1 MRTSLAALYRAS
13 LPMMVLALFSA
24 IPACTT
30 STVAPAEV
38 LLTVQPV
45 VTGLAS
51 PVHLA
56 APAGDARLF
65 IVEQPGRIRVVK
77 NGQLL
82 ATPFLDLTSRVKF
95 GGEQG
100 LLSMAFDPQ
109 YVTNGYF
116 YVYYTSQPNGDIVV
130 ERFRNGPRIGGLPDS
145 DVASSTPTAVITIP
159 HPGASNHNGGLVA
172 FGPDA
177 MLYLG
182 TGDGGGGGDP
192 SGNGQNLN
200 VLLGKLLR
208 LDVRTLPYTIPS
220 GNPYIGQAG
229 RRDEIWASGL
239 RNPWRFTFDRSGSPA
254 TLHIADVGQNRYE
267 EVHVALASA
276 AGLNYGWNRMEGLHC
291 YPSGDTCSKAGL
303 EVAAVEF
310 DHSTGACSITGGHVY
325 RGSAI
330 PEIDGLYFYSDYCAG
345 FLASIPGGTGVG
357 ASPRTWSI
365 PNVGNVTSFG
375 EDGARELYMLSAN
388 GSVYRIMKG

>member
-1 MRTSLAALYRAS
+1 MRTSVAALHRVGLQMTVS
-13 LPMMVLALFSA
+13 ALFSS
-24 IPACTT
+24 ILACTT
-30 STVAPAEV
+30 STVPSADMM
-38 LLTVQPV
+38 LTVQPV
-45 VTGLAS
+45 VAGLTS

-56 APAGDARLF
+56 APAGDERLF

-82 ATPFLDLTSRVKF
+82 ATPFLDITSRVKS

-109 YVTNGYF
+109 YTTNGHF

-130 ERFRNGPRIGGLPDS
+130 ERFRNGPRVSGLPDP
-145 DVASSTPTAVITIP
+145 DVASTTPTAVITIP

-172 FGPDA
+172 FGPDD

-229 RRDEIWASGL
+229 RRGEIWASGL
-239 RNPWRFTFDRSGSPA
+239 RNPWRFAFDRGAPPP
-254 TLHIADVGQNRYE
+254 TLYIADVGQNRYE

-291 YPSGDTCSKAGL
+291 YPSGDTCSKASL
-303 EVAAVEF
+303 EVAAVEY
-310 DHSTGACSITGGHVY
+310 DHSTGACSITGGYVY
-325 RGSAI
+325 RGRAI
-330 PEIDGLYFYSDYCAG
+330 PEIAGLYFYSDYCAG
-345 FLASIPGGTGVG
+345 FLASVPSGVGTGATARV
-357 ASPRTWSI
+357 WSI

-388 GSVYRIMKG
+388 GSVYRIVKG

>member
-1 MRTSLAALYRAS
+1 MRMSFAAPYRVG
-13 LPMMVLALFSA
+13 LLMIVPALLSS
-24 IPACTT
+24 ILACTT
-30 STVAPAEV
+30 STVPPAEV
-38 LLTVQPV
+38 LLTLQPV
-45 VTGLAS
+45 VAGLAS
-51 PVHLA
+51 PVHLS
-56 APAGDARLF
+56 APAGDERLF
-65 IVEQPGRIRVVK
+65 IVEQPGRIRIVK

-82 ATPFLDLTSRVKF
+82 ATPFLDITSRVKF

-100 LLSMAFDPQ
+100 LLSVAFDPQ

-130 ERFRNGPRIGGLPDS
+130 ERFRNGPRVGGLPDP
-145 DVASSTPTAVITIP
+145 DVANSTPTAVIAIP

-172 FGPDA
+172 FGPDG

-229 RRDEIWASGL
+229 RRGEIWASGL
-239 RNPWRFTFDRSGSPA
+239 RNPWRFAFDRSALPA
-254 TLHIADVGQNRYE
+254 TLHVADVGQNRYE

-291 YPSGDTCSKAGL
+291 YPSGDTCSKTGL
-303 EVAAVEF
+303 EAPTVEY
-310 DHSTGACSITGGHVY
+310 DHSTGACSITGGYVY

-330 PEIDGLYFYSDYCAG
+330 PELAGLYFYSDYCAG
-345 FLASIPGGTGVG
+345 FLASIAGGMG
-357 ASPRTWSI
+357 AGAPPRMWSI

-375 EDGARELYMLSAN
+375 EDGARELYMLNAS
-388 GSVYRIMKG
+388 GSVYRIVKG

>member
-1 MRTSLAALYRAS
+1 MRTSLAALYRAG
-13 LPMMVLALFSA
+13 LPMMVPALFSA

-30 STVAPAEV
+30 STAAPAEV
-38 LLTVQPV
+38 LLTAQPV

-56 APAGDARLF
+56 APDGDARLF
-65 IVEQPGRIRVVK
+65 IVEQRGRIRVVRD
-77 NGQLL
+77 GQLL
-82 ATPFLDLTSRVKF
+82 AAPFLDLTNRVKF

-100 LLSMAFDPQ
+100 LLSMAFDPL
-109 YVTNGYF
+109 YRFNGYF

-130 ERFRNGPRIGGLPDS
+130 ERYRNGQRYAGIPEP
-145 DVASSTPTAVITIP
+145 DVANPTPTAVITIP

-172 FGPDA
+172 FGPDG

-208 LDVRTLPYTIPS
+208 LDVRALPYTIPS

-229 RRDEIWASGL
+229 RRGEIWASGL
-239 RNPWRFTFDRSGSPA
+239 RNPWRFAFDSTASPP
-254 TLHIADVGQNRYE
+254 TIHIADVGQNRYE

-291 YPSGDTCSKAGL
+291 YPSGDTCSKTGL

-310 DHSTGACSITGGHVY
+310 DHSTGACSITGGYVY

-330 PEIDGLYFYSDYCAG
+330 PEIAGQYFYSDYCAG
-345 FLASIPGGTGVG
+345 FLASIQGGVG
-357 ASPRTWSI
+357 GGVSPRRWSI

-388 GSVYRIMKG
+388 GSVYRIVKG